1 MIEENNLKE
10 EFAKDFPNSWGRR
23 SVNPTSWLKKKEIN
37 IPNPAEKGCIIYID
51 NDGNEISREYGRQM
65 KDSLNNKYYL
75 SISIYENTVTTEVE
89 SRFVEEY
96 TDLITKYNLLLV
108 MSDSDIVNFK
118 NNLITLINNYFK

>member
-1 MIEENNLKE
+1 MKQQII
-10 EFAKDFPNSWGRR
+10 AII
-23 SVNPTSWLKKKEIN
+23 KKEDFLTDID
-37 IPNPAEKGCIIYID
+37 ESYID
-51 NDGNEISREYGRQM
+51 IM
-65 KDSLNNKYYL
+65 WDSLNNKYYL